1 MDAYTKR
8 GKWRGVHQCVG
19 VCRCVR
25 AQACDRCE
33 ARTVGRW
40 AEHAVAVAK
49 IVRVNEKKRPSPSPA
64 APEKERAPQ
73 PVLIGA
79 GIAVVQAI
87 AVIIFGIVLI
97 IRDVTDAKN
106 ESMVSDAAASGW
118 VGTGTAIFLF
128 IVFGFVIFGAVA
140 MIKGKRW
147 GRGAIVLVQFIL
159 AASSFQMMSGGA
171 IALGVLV
178 LLSAAVT
185 LWLLMLVPASTQW
198 AASHY

>member
-1 MDAYTKR
+1 MR
-8 GKWRGVHQCVG
+8 GRVS
-19 VCRCVR
+19 VR
-25 AQACDRCE
+25 AGAGAQACDRCE

-40 AEHAVAVAK
+40 AAYAVAVAK
-49 IVRVNEKKRPSPSPA
+49 IVRVNEKKRPVPSPA

-97 IRDVTDAKN
+97 IRDVTGAKN